1 MNKKEIISKSD
12 FILSLG
18 TMLSN
23 NKEEVR
29 NSIIE
34 SIAKT
39 NAQFVYMHPI
49 DNIDLKLY
57 YTQFI
62 KYEAGSEE
70 GI

>member
-1 MNKKEIISKSD
+1 MSKKELISKSD
-12 FILSLG
+12 FILCLG

-39 NAQFVYMHPI
+39 NAQFIYMHPI
-49 DNIDLKLY
+49 DNIDLKTLLY
-57 YTQFI
+57 TVYKI
-62 KYEAGSEE
+62 
-70 GI
+70 